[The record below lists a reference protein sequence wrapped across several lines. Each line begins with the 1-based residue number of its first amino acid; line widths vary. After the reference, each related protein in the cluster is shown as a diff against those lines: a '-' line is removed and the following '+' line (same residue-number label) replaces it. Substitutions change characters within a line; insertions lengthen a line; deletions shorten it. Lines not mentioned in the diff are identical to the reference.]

1 MTRVSNKKIKILY
14 ILPTLNITGGIES
27 YVVNYYLNF
36 DKAITADF
44 ITHEIK
50 DDYYKNIIE
59 KQGGKVYLMPRI
71 GIRSL
76 GNFTKKL
83 KEFFAK
89 NHDYDIIHCNMA
101 NAGLFYFYEA
111 NKYNIP
117 VKIIHSHQ
125 NAYAD
130 TISHSIR
137 NIPLIKL
144 SVKMANVNFACSK
157 LAGDFLFKNKKYHI
171 INNAI
176 NFKKFEFNDE
186 FRKNIR
192 NKYNISDDTFLIGN
206 VGRLVPQ
213 KNQLFLIEIM
223 KEIVK
228 KDLNTK
234 LMIIGDGELKEKLEQ
249 KIDEC
254 NLKNNVLLI
263 EGKSNI
269 NEYYC
274 AFDCFVLPSI
284 YEGLGFVNIE
294 AQVCGLNVITSTG
307 VPQEAKITE
316 HLEYLNL
323 ESDASMWATEIM
335 KKKRKNRNKLKEE
348 IYNSGYDIEKE
359 AQKLQKLYSRL
370 VKGDFN

>member
-1 MTRVSNKKIKILY
+1 MTKVSKNKKIKILY

-27 YVVNYYLNF
+27 YVINYYLNF
-36 DKAITADF
+36 DKSITADF

-50 DDYYKNIIE
+50 DEYYKNIIE
-59 KQGGKVYLMPRI
+59 EKGGKVYLMPKI
-71 GIRSL
+71 GLRNL
-76 GNFTKKL
+76 GDFTQKL

-101 NAGLFYFYEA
+101 NAGLFYFREA
-111 NKYNIP
+111 NKYKIP

-176 NFKKFEFNDE
+176 NFKKFEFNE
-186 FRKNIR
+186 NSRIKIR
-192 NKYNISDDTFLIGN
+192 NKYNISDDIFLIGN

-213 KNQLFLIEIM
+213 KNQLFLVEIM
-223 KEIVK
+223 QELVK
-228 KDLNTK
+228 RNKNIK
-234 LMIIGDGELKEKLEQ
+234 LMIIGDGELKKKLEE
-249 KIDEC
+249 KIDEYK
-254 NLKNNVLLI
+254 LNNNILLVA
-263 EGKSNI
+263 GKSNI

-294 AQVCGLNVITSTG
+294 AQVCGLDVITSSG
-307 VPQEAKITE
+307 VPQEAKITD
-316 HLEYLNL
+316 HLTYLSL
-323 ESDASMWATEIM
+323 ESDASKWATEIM
-335 KKKRKNRNKLKEE
+335 KITNKNRNELTKE

-359 AQKLQKLYSRL
+359 AKKLQELYYNL
-370 VKGDFN
+370 MKGE